1 MAICKFNLDNFEYNI
16 ESNMAAMSLPLPK
29 TVFGSITTVSAALA
43 AIETALSVK
52 AYDVPLSVVSAGRA
66 SKQLAGIGAAFW
78 AGAIIGSAL
87 MASKRATSC
96 NRLEFKEAFRTL
108 GLPSWAAD
116 AALSSHDGHK
126 LLRKN

>member
-16 ESNMAAMSLPLPK
+16 ESNMAAMGLPLPT
-29 TVFGSITTVSAALA
+29 TVFGSITTVSGALA
-43 AIETALSVK
+43 AIETALSAK
-52 AYDVPLSVVSAGRA
+52 ASDVPLSVVSVGRA

-78 AGAIIGSAL
+78 AGAVIGSAL

-96 NRLEFKEAFRTL
+96 SRSEFKKAFQSL
-108 GLPSWAAD
+108 GFPSWAAED
-116 AALSSHDGHK
+116 ALSSHDGHK